1 MAMLMK
7 SGISNLSAIL
17 HNKKNIFPKSS
28 YLLKFDGCSKGNPGM
43 AAAGAVLY
51 KNEVEIWAGS
61 KFLGYNETNNYA
73 EYMGLIIGLSKAIEL
88 NITELMVEGDSMLII
103 KQMNGTNKVRS
114 SNISELHKL
123 AMELKFKF
131 PHIIFNHVYRTD
143 NKRADELCNKAIE
156 QIVKS
161 DNECDFI

>member
-7 SGISNLSAIL
+7 TGITNLTAIL
-17 HNKKNIFPKSS
+17 HAKKKIYPKSC

-51 KNEVEIWAGS
+51 KNEIEIWAGS

-88 NITELMVEGDSMLII
+88 NIDELAVEGDSMLII
-103 KQMNGTNKVRS
+103 KQMNGHNKVRS
-114 SNISELHKL
+114 SNISELNKL
-123 AMELKFKF
+123 AMELKLKF
-131 PHIIFNHVYRTD
+131 THIIFNHVYRED
-143 NKRADELCNKAIE
+143 NKRADELCNKEIE
-156 QIVKS
+156 KILAMDK
-161 DNECDFI
+161 NMI

>member
-7 SGISNLSAIL
+7 SGITNLSVIL
-17 HNKKNIFPKSS
+17 HNKKKIFPKNF

-51 KNEVEIWAGS
+51 KNETEIWSGS

-73 EYMGLIIGLSKAIEL
+73 EYMGLIIGLSKAIEF
-88 NITELMVEGDSMLII
+88 NIEELAVQGDSMLII
-103 KQMNGTNKVRS
+103 NQMNGKNKVRS

-123 AMELKFKF
+123 AMELKLKF
-131 PHIIFNHVYRTD
+131 AHIIFNHVYRED
-143 NKRADELCNKAIE
+143 NKRADELCNKEIE
-156 QIVKS
+156 KIIEMDK
-161 DNECDFI
+161 NM